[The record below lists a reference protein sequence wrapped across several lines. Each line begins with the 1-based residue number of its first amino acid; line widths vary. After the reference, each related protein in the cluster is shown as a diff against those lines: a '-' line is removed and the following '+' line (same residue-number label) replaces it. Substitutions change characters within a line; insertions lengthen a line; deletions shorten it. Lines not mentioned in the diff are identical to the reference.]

1 MALKYAQV
9 PANLYKEIAFGSGM
23 LCESFDVETFV
34 ASSPICGTSG
44 GFTLEATRSY
54 IDIGAGID
62 NMPENTMENK
72 RIETTKYGFNT
83 TAVSAGPE
91 MIKTALGAADIEE
104 LSNGVIKITP
114 RPDIKSGDFKNL
126 WWIVDYSDINTGE
139 KAGFMAFHY
148 RNTFTTSG
156 LSLKSTNKDKA
167 TFDLKFEAHYSIEN
181 INDEPFTAYMF
192 KGGNKITPLVVT
204 SAPGETSGTTTITVS
219 PEKAAGNKYYYKIN
233 AVTAPNVQPGDDVS
247 SWNEWNGTSDIT
259 ATDGYKIT
267 VVEADSSGKAVKSGN
282 TIIQSA
288 D

>member
-9 PANLYKEIAFGSGM
+9 PADLYKEIVFGPGM
-23 LCESFDVETFV
+23 LCENFDIETYV
-34 ASSPICGTSG
+34 ASSPICATSG
-44 GFTLEATRSY
+44 GFTLDATRSY

-72 RIETTKYGFNT
+72 RIETTKYGFST

-104 LSNGVIKITP
+104 LLNGVFKITP
-114 RPDIKSGDFKNL
+114 RPDIQSGDFKNL
-126 WWIVDYSDINTGE
+126 WWVVDYSDINTGE

-148 RNTFTTSG
+148 KNTFTTSG

-167 TFDLKFEAHYSIEN
+167 TFDLNFEAHYSIEN

-192 KGGNKITPLVVT
+192 KGGEKITSLVVT
-204 SAPGETSGTTTITVS
+204 SEPGEESGTTTITVT
-219 PEKAAGNKYYYKIN
+219 PKKAVGNQYYYKIN

-247 SWNEWNGTSDIT
+247 DWDEWNGTSDIT
-259 ATDGYKIT
+259 ANDGYKIT
-267 VVEADSSGKAVKSGN
+267 IVEADSDGKAVKSGN
-282 TIIQSA
+282 TIIRTA